1 MLSLQFSTLK
11 GGLGDLTCNNNKQE
25 SSSSSIEVA
34 AILES
39 VWKKMRLSLSKR
51 PILYQEQVIFSSLGQ
66 WTQRTPDDDV
76 SQLFSKKDYNIE
88 EQIEIEQKNFGEIF
102 QLVEPKSPPNHPT
115 NQPAVKKRSFL
126 TFLQHFGTNQLLHYL
141 MMQRNICMHT
151 TAWRRMAILSEHII
165 RGELVLKISLV
176 SYRSSI
182 IGLQSVQLW

>member
-102 QLVEPKSPPNHPT
+102 QLVEPKSPPKPS
-115 NQPAVKKRSFL
+115 NQPTGGEEKIIS
-126 TFLQHFGTNQLLHYL
+126 HFSPAFWHKPTSSLPNDAAEYMYAYNG
-141 MMQRNICMHT
+141 
-151 TAWRRMAILSEHII
+151 MAADGHF
-165 RGELVLKISLV
+165 V
-176 SYRSSI
+176 
-182 IGLQSVQLW
+182 